1 MKQKLF
7 SSEAM
12 ISVVTFYLHFVH
24 LRKSEDVGEKE
35 AASHPPLHNIPS
47 E

>member
-24 LRKSEDVGEKE
+24 LRKSEDVGQKK
-35 AASHPPLHNIPS
+35 AAFPPLHNIPS